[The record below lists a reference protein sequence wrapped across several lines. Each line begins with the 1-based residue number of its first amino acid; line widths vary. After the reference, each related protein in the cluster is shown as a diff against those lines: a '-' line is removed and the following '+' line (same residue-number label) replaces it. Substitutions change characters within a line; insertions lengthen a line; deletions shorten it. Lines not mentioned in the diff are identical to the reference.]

1 MASRNDRPASADP
14 RRDELRPLLDLS
26 PVAMLVTELETGR
39 IVAMNAQAER
49 IFGVHEA
56 DALGRTT
63 LDLHFW
69 RSPDRRGHFKDLIRS
84 NAGEAMVDVEIV
96 KPDGSPWYGMLGSRV
111 LDDGICPT
119 LLVSSILDVT
129 ERRQAERARLASE
142 KRVERIVQSLSEGVM
157 ATDMSGTI
165 LQANKRAHE
174 ILGIPDGH
182 LAGRDI
188 FGHANTF
195 LKADGAVMAREEEP
209 GYLTLQDGKP
219 RFNVDIGLVKPDGR
233 SLWIN
238 ASYSIL
244 EWDDALLP
252 RIMLVSFF
260 DITEQHAA
268 QEDVRRS
275 EARLR
280 EIADMSQDM
289 LSRHDLQGVCLWA
302 SPSCRTFL
310 GVGPDELI
318 GRNAYDFIVP
328 EDYPVLQAGQ
338 ESLYRLGKFR
348 LQYRIRHADG
358 TILWVETLWALTRDK
373 DGNPLEIHCSTRDI
387 SEHKRQNDLL
397 EETQRLARLGGWV
410 LDMESNDNMWT
421 KELKRIYGIPPDAP
435 VPPLEEF
442 LGRMDEHSRR
452 LVEESNARLRADG
465 TPWSLVLKT
474 SSKDGSPLYL
484 RSSCKAER
492 RPDGSIRLLRGTSQ
506 DVTDQELMRQRL
518 ESASRLNQSIL
529 STTEAL
535 VVLLDL
541 DGRVVRF
548 NEACQKLSGWSES
561 ELLGSSFVDR
571 LVPQDAREGVRA
583 AFAELVRNPVPT
595 RRESSWTARD
605 GRLLRISWA
614 DSVILDDSGSPSYIL
629 RTGIDVTEKRKT
641 ESVVETLVRRTSS
654 LFGQAFFDALA
665 RDLATL
671 LEVRAAFVAHLD
683 ESGTRVRTISFCM
696 DGELVDPWESAIAGT
711 PYERTIREGLLFH
724 PSGVCVEYPDAAC
737 LRAISAE
744 SFLAIPLRNAGGAAI
759 GILGVADT
767 SPLEGGELA
776 RSILTIFAGRAQ
788 GELERLDAEQALR
801 RMNEE
806 LERRVDERTAELLA
820 RNREIESFSYSV
832 SHDLRSPLRSI
843 NGFAQALDEDCA
855 EQVGEQGRE
864 YIARIRK
871 ASSRMAD
878 LIDDLLS
885 LSQSSRRELR
895 RRDVDLS
902 TIADEILETLRTN
915 EPERSVHCDIQP
927 ALHAQGDPILLRAVM
942 ENLLGNA
949 WKYTRQARQ
958 PAIAFRSEAK
968 DGGFVRF
975 AVVDNGAGFD
985 MAYAQKLFGTFQRLH
1000 GAEEFEGNGIGLA
1013 TAKRIIERH
1022 GGSIQGFGEIGKG
1035 AKFVFSLPDRS

>member
-1 MASRNDRPASADP
+1 MASRIDHPASTDP

-39 IVAMNAQAER
+39 IVAMNIQAER
-49 IFGVHEA
+49 IFDTPEA
-56 DALGRTT
+56 DAVGRTT
-63 LDLHFW
+63 LELHFW
-69 RSPDRRGHFKDLIRS
+69 RSPDRRGHFKDLIHS
-84 NAGEAMVDVEIV
+84 KSGEAMIDVEIE
-96 KPDGSPWYGMLGSRV
+96 KPDGSPWYGMLSSRI
-111 LDDGICPT
+111 LDDGIEPT

-129 ERRQAERARLASE
+129 ERRQAERARLAS
-142 KRVERIVQSLSEGVM
+142 
-157 ATDMSGTI
+157 
-165 LQANKRAHE
+165 
-174 ILGIPDGH
+174 
-182 LAGRDI
+182 
-188 FGHANTF
+188 
-195 LKADGAVMAREEEP
+195 
-209 GYLTLQDGKP
+209 
-219 RFNVDIGLVKPDGR
+219 
-233 SLWIN
+233 
-238 ASYSIL
+238 
-244 EWDDALLP
+244 
-252 RIMLVSFF
+252 
-260 DITEQHAA
+260 
-268 QEDVRRS
+268 
-275 EARLR
+275 
-280 EIADMSQDM
+280 
-289 LSRHDLQGVCLWA
+289 
-302 SPSCRTFL
+302 
-310 GVGPDELI
+310 
-318 GRNAYDFIVP
+318 
-328 EDYPVLQAGQ
+328 
-338 ESLYRLGKFR
+338 
-348 LQYRIRHADG
+348 
-358 TILWVETLWALTRDK
+358 
-373 DGNPLEIHCSTRDI
+373 
-387 SEHKRQNDLL
+387 
-397 EETQRLARLGGWV
+397 
-410 LDMESNDNMWT
+410 
-421 KELKRIYGIPPDAP
+421 
-435 VPPLEEF
+435 
-442 LGRMDEHSRR
+442 
-452 LVEESNARLRADG
+452 
-465 TPWSLVLKT
+465 
-474 SSKDGSPLYL
+474 
-484 RSSCKAER
+484 
-492 RPDGSIRLLRGTSQ
+492 
-506 DVTDQELMRQRL
+506 
-518 ESASRLNQSIL
+518 
-529 STTEAL
+529 
-535 VVLLDL
+535 
-541 DGRVVRF
+541 
-548 NEACQKLSGWSES
+548 
-561 ELLGSSFVDR
+561 
-571 LVPQDAREGVRA
+571 
-583 AFAELVRNPVPT
+583 
-595 RRESSWTARD
+595 
-605 GRLLRISWA
+605 
-614 DSVILDDSGSPSYIL
+614 
-629 RTGIDVTEKRKT
+629 EKRKT

-683 ESGTRVRTISFCM
+683 ENGTRVRTISFCM
-696 DGELVDPWESAIAGT
+696 DGELVEPWESAIAGT
-711 PYERTIREGLLFH
+711 PYERTIQEGLLFH
-724 PSGVCVEYPDAAC
+724 PSDVCAEYPDAAC

-806 LERRVDERTAELLA
+806 LERRVDEWTAELLA

-878 LIDDLLS
+878 LIYDLLS

-1013 TAKRIIERH
+1013 TAKRILERH
-1022 GGSIQGFGEIGKG
+1022 GGSIKGFGEIGKG
-1035 AKFVFSLPDRS
+1035 ATFVFSLPDGPG